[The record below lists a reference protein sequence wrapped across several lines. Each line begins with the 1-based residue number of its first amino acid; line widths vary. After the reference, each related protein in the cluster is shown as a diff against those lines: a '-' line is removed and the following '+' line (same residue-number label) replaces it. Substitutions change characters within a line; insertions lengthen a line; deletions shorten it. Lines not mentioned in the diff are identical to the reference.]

1 MSGAPGCF
9 LRDRALFY
17 LYRNGLDRNMKLM
30 MRFLKPHWKLCVV
43 TILLLIVDVAG
54 ALVISTFAAEML
66 NLGTSGAAVEVLFA
80 TGAKMAAA
88 SLISS
93 VCAILGGYVCAALS
107 AQVGK
112 DIRMALYRKSLK
124 LSIYDFR
131 HFGTASITTRT
142 VSDVTTIQFALTSFI
157 QMVLPVPVIFIVAL
171 TLAFRLDVEMGFILL
186 AVVVV
191 VFALAMLI
199 MKSAAPLFQRLQK
212 LLDRMST
219 ILLENI
225 TGVRVVR
232 AFNNEAREEKRMG
245 EAFANYA
252 ETSIRANRRFA
263 NLDGLSFLF
272 INLFVVIVYW
282 LSGGRISAG
291 HLQIGDITAII
302 GYALMVLF
310 FLMMAQMV
318 ILTMPRALECCERV
332 QAVLDHTPEI
342 QDMVSED
349 PAPSREKAEEVLA
362 FRDVSFRFADAEED
376 TLSHLNF
383 VCRRGET
390 TAIIGGTGSGKS
402 TIASLILRFHDV
414 TDGAVCL
421 NGADIRGMTQ
431 HCLRD
436 HLAYV
441 QQKAWLFSGTIASN
455 LRYSNKNATETELM
469 HAVDVAQAGDF
480 VRSLPDGLNSFVAQ
494 GGTNFSGGQKQRLSI
509 ARALVKKPELYIFD
523 DSFSAL
529 DFKTDAALRKALAKE
544 TKDAAVLIIAQ
555 RVSTIQHANQI
566 IVLHEGQMA
575 GIGTH
580 EELLQNCPVYREI
593 YESQT
598 KEAQEA

>member
-1 MSGAPGCF
+1 
-9 LRDRALFY
+9 
-17 LYRNGLDRNMKLM
+17 MKLILQ
-30 MRFLKPHWKLCVV
+30 FIKPHWKLCVA
-43 TILLLIVDVAG
+43 TILLLIVDVTG
-54 ALVISTFAAEML
+54 TLIISTFAAEML
-66 NLGTSGAAVEVLFA
+66 NQGTSGASFEMLLN
-80 TGAKMAAA
+80 TGLKMAVA
-88 SLISS
+88 SIVSS
-93 VCAILGGYVCAALS
+93 VCAILGGYACATLS
-107 AQVGK
+107 ARVGK
-112 DIRMALYRKSLK
+112 DMRVAIYKKSLN

-131 HFGTASITTRT
+131 QFGTASITTRT
-142 VSDVTTIQFALTSFI
+142 VSDITTIQFALTSFI

-171 TLAFRLDVEMGFILL
+171 ALAFSLDIEMGFILL
-186 AVVVV
+186 AVVAI
-191 VFALAMLI
+191 VFVLALLI
-199 MKSAAPLFQRLQK
+199 MKSASPLFKKLQK
-212 LLDRMST
+212 LLDRMTT

-232 AFNNEAREEKRMG
+232 AFNNEAREESRMG
-245 EAFANYA
+245 TAFSNYA
-252 ETSIRANRRFA
+252 QTSIKANRRFA
-263 NLDGLSFLF
+263 NLDGLSFFF

-282 LSGGRISAG
+282 LSGGRISSG
-291 HLQIGDITAII
+291 NLQIGDITAVI
-302 GYALMVLF
+302 GYAMMVLF

-332 QAVLDHTPEI
+332 RAVLDHTPEI

-349 PAPSREKAEEVLA
+349 PKESEKENNEVLA

-383 VCRRGET
+383 VCCRGET
-390 TAIIGGTGSGKS
+390 TSIIGGTGSGKS
-402 TIASLILRFHDV
+402 TVASLILRFHDV
-414 TDGAVCL
+414 SSGSICL
-421 NGADIRGMTQ
+421 NGTDIRQMTQ
-431 HCLRD
+431 RGLRD

-441 QQKAWLFSGTIASN
+441 QQKAWLFSGTVADN
-455 LRYSNKNATETELM
+455 LRYSNKNATEEEMM
-469 HAVDVAQAGDF
+469 HAADVAQAGEF
-480 VRSLPDGLNSFVAQ
+480 IRSLPDGLNSYVAQ

-529 DFKTDAALRKALAKE
+529 DFKTDAALRKALANE
-544 TKDAAVLIIAQ
+544 TKDSAVLIIAQ
-555 RVSTIQHANQI
+555 RVSTIQHASQI
-566 IVLHEGQMA
+566 VVLHEGQMA

>member
-1 MSGAPGCF
+1 
-9 LRDRALFY
+9 
-17 LYRNGLDRNMKLM
+17 MKLM
-30 MRFLKPHWKLCVV
+30 MRFLKLHWKLCVV

-93 VCAILGGYVCAALS
+93 VCAILGGYACAALS

-349 PAPSREKAEEVLA
+349 PAPSREKAEKVLV

-566 IVLHEGQMA
+566 IVLHEGQMT

-598 KEAQEA
+598 KEVQEA

>member
-17 LYRNGLDRNMKLM
+17 LYRKGLDRNMKLM

-93 VCAILGGYVCAALS
+93 VCAILGGYACAALS

-349 PAPSREKAEEVLA
+349 SAPSREKAEEVLA

-598 KEAQEA
+598 KEA